1 MAATNDSTIYQEKYP
16 KIMESSSH
24 DEILSRENS
33 YEAKLLIP
41 VTVYLVFLMIIGVFG
56 NILVLYVY
64 KFRFRRS
71 TSRVFILSLAAFD
84 LITCLFG
91 MPYHILDLTFP
102 YTFVWSEV
110 CKTLSFALTFTILGS
125 IFVLDLIA
133 IDRYRKICTPFEK
146 QLSAVGTKIVCWVT
160 VSISGF
166 LAVPIIFIYGTADV
180 GTRIPNITGKECY
193 ISNKFADTEFPI
205 FYTGFNIFVFVVS
218 VFILAALY
226 IKVGLAI
233 RKRKKF
239 HESVN
244 VLQRS
249 TSEPGTPIGSIKN
262 TTVHDIKLESLKE
275 KDPVVRTN
283 SNSSIARTG
292 SAISYSPYNS
302 PRIQRK
308 GKANKLKQKVK
319 RMMSDVSSSEYD
331 SSGTLERGQTRSYE
345 TNRSAFKKQRRTM
358 RITGMLFIITLI
370 FIISFLP
377 YLTIEGMNNMD
388 DTFWENMEVEELII
402 YNLLMRTYFINNMV
416 NPIVYWCLDKKFKEE
431 VIRVFGYLIH
441 CRFYKAK

>member
-1 MAATNDSTIYQEKYP
+1 M
-16 KIMESSSH
+16 MESSSH

-160 VSISGF
+160 VLISGF

-180 GTRIPNITGKECY
+180 STRIPNITGKE
-193 ISNKFADTEFPI
+193 
-205 FYTGFNIFVFVVS
+205 
-218 VFILAALY
+218 
-226 IKVGLAI
+226 
-233 RKRKKF
+233 
-239 HESVN
+239 
-244 VLQRS
+244 
-249 TSEPGTPIGSIKN
+249 
-262 TTVHDIKLESLKE
+262 
-275 KDPVVRTN
+275 
-283 SNSSIARTG
+283 
-292 SAISYSPYNS
+292 
-302 PRIQRK
+302 
-308 GKANKLKQKVK
+308 
-319 RMMSDVSSSEYD
+319 
-331 SSGTLERGQTRSYE
+331 
-345 TNRSAFKKQRRTM
+345 
-358 RITGMLFIITLI
+358 
-370 FIISFLP
+370 
-377 YLTIEGMNNMD
+377 
-388 DTFWENMEVEELII
+388 
-402 YNLLMRTYFINNMV
+402 
-416 NPIVYWCLDKKFKEE
+416 
-431 VIRVFGYLIH
+431 
-441 CRFYKAK
+441 